1 MLRTKLLLA
10 ITVSLAVVF
19 IMAALLFWGPGQ
31 MVRELD
37 RSLLA
42 HQQTEGYLRLSSE
55 TYRHFWE
62 LADQLIAAESS
73 DANDRQVTSR
83 RIREQ
88 LQELEQLTIEEL
100 GRFGE
105 SEPDERQ
112 ELLRIKQLADA
123 IAAGVIAFNRV
134 SEQTIDAPERAE
146 RLALLKQKVDFD
158 FAGLID
164 EAIIDEREETE
175 AADHRVRALVLQL
188 RTSATVLS
196 ILAVLLVGGLG
207 YWLIRKIKTPIEQL
221 LLGTRKIAAGDL
233 GHRIELRGR
242 DELAHLAGSFNGMAE
257 DLERQRTALMQ
268 AQAGLE
274 EKVRERTSEL
284 EQANLTL
291 QRLDDIRRRMFA
303 DISHELRTPLTII
316 SGEAEVTLRSRN
328 VQSEDYR
335 TTLGRIVD
343 LTGQVAKLVED
354 LMLLARSDTA
364 DLRIHKRPVLATDIL
379 REAAEDL
386 RALAGSKDIEIELQ
400 LPAKADAYL
409 DADPNRLSQLLL
421 ILVDN
426 ACRYSETG
434 GRIAISLDRNEDDIL
449 INVADQGIGIPA
461 EEVDAVFDRYFRGE
475 RARHLA
481 PKGVGLGL
489 HVAKSIAQAH
499 DGRLMIDSKPDVG
512 TTITLTLPVFQGAS
526 PHQPHKVR
534 HADPS
539 D

>member
-10 ITVSLAVVF
+10 IAVSLAVVF

-31 MVRELD
+31 MARELD

-42 HQQTEGYLRLSSE
+42 HEQTEGYLRLSSE

-62 LADQLIAAESS
+62 LADQLIAPEASEA
-73 DANDRQVTSR
+73 DDRQQTSA

-88 LQELEQLTIEEL
+88 LHELELLTIDEL
-100 GRFGE
+100 GLVGD

-112 ELLRIKQLADA
+112 ELLRIKELADA
-123 IAAGVIAFNRV
+123 IAAGVIAFNRA
-134 SEQTIDAPERAE
+134 SEQTVDAPERAE

-164 EAIIDEREETE
+164 EAIVDEREETE
-175 AADHRVRALVLQL
+175 AADHRVRDLVLQL
-188 RTSATVLS
+188 RTSAAVLS

-207 YWLIRKIKTPIEQL
+207 YWLIRSIKTPIEQL
-221 LLGTRKIAAGDL
+221 LLGTQKIAVGDL
-233 GHRIELRGR
+233 GHRIELQGR
-242 DELAHLAGSFNGMAE
+242 DELVHLAGSFNGMAE

-291 QRLDDIRRRMFA
+291 QRLDDVRRHMFA

-316 SGEAEVTLRSRN
+316 SGDAEVTLRSDSAK
-328 VQSEDYR
+328 VEDYR
-335 TTLGRIVD
+335 TTLSRIVD
-343 LTGQVAKLVED
+343 LTGQVARLVED
-354 LMLLARSDTA
+354 LMFMARSDTA
-364 DLRIHKRPVLATDIL
+364 DLQVHKRPVLATDIIK
-379 REAAEDL
+379 EAAEDL
-386 RALAGSKDIEIELQ
+386 RALASSKEIGVELQ
-400 LPAKADAYL
+400 LPTETDACV
-409 DADPNRLSQLLL
+409 DADLRRLSQLLL

-426 ACRYSETG
+426 ACRYSEAG
-434 GRIAISLDRNEDDIL
+434 GRITISLDQRADDVFIS
-449 INVADQGIGIPA
+449 VADQGIGIPA

-475 RARHLA
+475 HARRLA

-489 HVAKSIAQAH
+489 HVAKTIAEAH
-499 DGRLMIDSKPDVG
+499 DGRLMIDSKPDIG
-512 TTITLTLPVFQGAS
+512 TTVTLALPI
-526 PHQPHKVR
+526 HQPNK
-534 HADPS
+534 S
-539 D
+539 

>member
-10 ITVSLAVVF
+10 IAVSLAVVF
-19 IMAALLFWGPGQ
+19 VMAALLFWGPGQ
-31 MVRELD
+31 MARELD

-42 HQQTEGYLRLSSE
+42 HEQTEGYLRLSSE

-62 LADQLIAAESS
+62 LADQLI
-73 DANDRQVTSR
+73 TSEVSEPDDGR
-83 RIREQ
+83 LTSGRIREQ
-88 LQELEQLTIEEL
+88 LRELERLTIEEL
-100 GRFGE
+100 GLVGD

-112 ELLRIKQLADA
+112 ELLRIKELADA
-123 IAAGVIAFNRV
+123 IAGGVIAINRV
-134 SEQTIDAPERAE
+134 SERAADAKDRVE

-175 AADHRVRALVLQL
+175 AADHRVRDLVLQL
-188 RTSATVLS
+188 KSSAAILS
-196 ILAVLLVGGLG
+196 ILAVFLIGGLG
-207 YWLIRKIKTPIEQL
+207 YWLIRNIKNPIEQL
-221 LLGTRKIAAGDL
+221 LLGTERIAAGDL
-233 GHRIELRGR
+233 NHRIELRGR
-242 DELAHLAGSFNGMAE
+242 DEFAHLADSFNGMAG
-257 DLERQRTALMQ
+257 DLERQRTALIQ

-274 EKVRERTSEL
+274 EKVRERTGEL
-284 EQANLTL
+284 QQANLTL
-291 QRLDDIRRRMFA
+291 QRLDDVRRRMFA

-335 TTLGRIVD
+335 NTLGRIVD
-343 LTGQVAKLVED
+343 LTGQVARLVED
-354 LMLLARSDTA
+354 LMFLARSDTA
-364 DLRIHKRPVLATDIL
+364 DLQIHKRPVSATGIL
-379 REAAEDL
+379 NEVAEDL
-386 RALAGSKDIEIELQ
+386 RALASSKDIDVELRM
-400 LPAKADAYL
+400 PTEADTSL

-434 GRIAISLDRNEDDIL
+434 GRITISLDRQADDVL
-449 INVADQGIGIPA
+449 ISIADKGIGIPA
-461 EEVDAVFDRYFRGE
+461 DEVDVVFDRYFRGE
-475 RARHLA
+475 HARHLA

-489 HVAKSIAQAH
+489 HVAKTIAEAH
-499 DGRLMIDSKPDVG
+499 GGRLLIDSKPDVG
-512 TTITLTLPVFQGAS
+512 TTVTLALPIQ
-526 PHQPHKVR
+526 QPDKSD